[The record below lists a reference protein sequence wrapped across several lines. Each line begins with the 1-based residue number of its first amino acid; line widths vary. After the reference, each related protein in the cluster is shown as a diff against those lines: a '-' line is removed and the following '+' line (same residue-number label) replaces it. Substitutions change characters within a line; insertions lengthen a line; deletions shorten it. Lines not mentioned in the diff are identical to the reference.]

1 MYKNIIFDY
10 GQVIISFDPY
20 YMTNVYVKDAAL
32 CRELSEIIFDRVY
45 WDRLDNGSI
54 SDDEVKSELKKR
66 VPDEYYDTACKV
78 YDNWYYNNP
87 LISGIGDL
95 IKELKDNGVKLYLL
109 SNISIG
115 FAENYMK
122 IPDVADILSLFDGL
136 VFSGPIGMNKPNRD
150 IFEHLLN
157 KYNLKACDCVFIDD
171 SEKNLAGARAVGI
184 NTIHFTGDVQKLK
197 EELKNEG

>member
-20 YMTNVYVKDAAL
+20 YMTKCYVENEAA
-32 CRELSEIIFDRVY
+32 CKELSDIIFDRLY

-54 SDDEVKSELKKR
+54 TDDEVKAEIIKR
-66 VPDEYYDTACKV
+66 VPEEYYDAAVKV

-87 LISGIGDL
+87 VISDTAELIR
-95 IKELKDNGVKLYLL
+95 ELKASGARLYLL

-115 FAENYMK
+115 FAENWHK
-122 IPDVADILSLFDGL
+122 IPEVSKILSLFDGL

-150 IFEHLLN
+150 IFEYLLK
-157 KYNLKACDCVFIDD
+157 KYDLKAEECIFIDD
-171 SEKNLAGARAVGI
+171 SEKKINGAKAVGI
-184 NTIHFTGDVQKLK
+184 NTILFTGDAEKIRQ
-197 EELKNEG
+197 ELK

>member
-20 YMTNVYVKDAAL
+20 YMTNVYVKDEAL
-32 CRELSEIIFDRVY
+32 CRELSEIIFDRLY

-54 SDDEVKSELKKR
+54 SDEEVKASFKQR
-66 VPDEYYDTACKV
+66 IPDKYYDTACKV

-87 LISGIGDL
+87 MTAGIGEL
-95 IKELKDNGVKLYLL
+95 IRELKENGARLYLL

-122 IPDVADILSLFDGL
+122 IPTVSETLSLFDGL
-136 VFSGPIGMNKPNRD
+136 VFSGPIGLNKPKKE
-150 IFEHLLN
+150 IYEHLLN
-157 KYNLKACDCVFIDD
+157 TYNLKAEECVFIDD
-171 SEKNLAGARAVGI
+171 SEKNLAGARSVGI
-184 NTIHFTGDVQKLK
+184 NTILFTGDVTK
-197 EELKNEG
+197 LKNEIK

>member
-20 YMTNVYVKDAAL
+20 YMTKAYIEDETL
-32 CRELSEIIFDRVY
+32 CRELCPIIFDRLY

-54 SDDEVKSELKKR
+54 SDSEVKAEIKKR
-66 VPDEYYDTACKV
+66 VSAEHFELCEKV

-87 LISGIGDL
+87 VVPGIRE
-95 IKELKDNGVKLYLL
+95 IIEELKKQGARLYLL

-115 FAENYMK
+115 FSENYTS
-122 IPDVADILSLFDGL
+122 IPEVSDILSLFDGL

-150 IFEHLLN
+150 IFEYLLN
-157 KYNLKACDCVFIDD
+157 KYNLKAEDCVFIDD
-171 SEKNLAGARAVGI
+171 SEKNIKGAAEVGI
-184 NTIHFTGDVQKLK
+184 NTILFTGDAEKLK
-197 EELKNEG
+197 EKLK